1 MPCKPDDLSSI
12 SRIQGGMRELTLYIF
27 LDLHT
32 CIWRAHRC
40 VCVWIAGML
49 SKSKTSNKPW
59 SLSHNFKISSPEK
72 CLFCTFARWLF
83 CSSKLILYFHCKEFS
98 APTLF
103 CPLYLYVLQELV
115 QKVWDYLFKVVYHP
129 TLAFSCNLKLL
140 HLLLCLLFFPTNEK

>member
-1 MPCKPDDLSSI
+1 MIWAPSLEFRVEWENSLSTFS
-12 SRIQGGMRELTLYIF
+12 LTFTLAYDV
-27 LDLHT
+27 LT
-32 CIWRAHRC
+32 G

-140 HLLLCLLFFPTNEK
+140 HLLHCLLFFPTNEK